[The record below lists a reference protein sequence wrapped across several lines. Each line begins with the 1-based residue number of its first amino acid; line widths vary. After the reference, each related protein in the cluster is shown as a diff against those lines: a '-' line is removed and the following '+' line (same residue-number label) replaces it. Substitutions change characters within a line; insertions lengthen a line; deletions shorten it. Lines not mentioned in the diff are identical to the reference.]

1 MTWVTILKK
10 TKTSNLFFWGIL
22 GFLITMANIM
32 AQTPEKA
39 MHSGS
44 RVFSAEQLNATIS
57 RLSEAFGPEARPR
70 IEIGV
75 QQVAH
80 FWQPEDGSFDEFAA
94 FCQEH
99 FVKDADALRSL
110 ANRFEYNFEQIY
122 GLFTEMGR
130 ELSAPVQL
138 DLGPLLPV
146 DLLFA
151 EYNPA
156 AHVTED
162 LFRTK
167 IAFVVLLNFRQFTLA
182 ERLTQGASWSRAH
195 WAQARLAN
203 GFSARVPAQ
212 VNQKIS
218 QAFAEADH
226 YISNYNIYMHQ
237 LLSADNK
244 RLFPEGLKLI
254 SHWGLRDELK
264 AHYAS
269 TDGIQ
274 QQKLI
279 EKLMQAIIT
288 QTIPAAVIDNSNV
301 TWNPFSGAVT
311 GAAAAPE
318 PNTRYQ
324 HLLSVFNAV
333 KLADPY
339 HPMNPTFIDRRFNEG
354 REITESGFRT
364 LLENF
369 IGSPIAKDVAK
380 IIQKRLGRKL
390 EPFDIWYNGFRPRSS
405 HTEAELDRIVAA
417 KYPTIADFQK
427 DLPNILSK
435 LGFSQEMAE
444 FLAGKITVD
453 PSRGVGHALG
463 AARRQDNAHLRTR
476 FGAGGMNYKGYNIA
490 IHELGHNVEQVL
502 SLNKI
507 DHTLLQGVPNT
518 AFTEAFAFAFQ
529 VRDLRLL
536 GIEDKNAEAA
546 NLTALNTFW
555 ATYEIAGVGLVDMAI
570 WNWLYQ
576 HPEAT
581 PEQLKQAVIQIAR
594 EIWNQYY
601 FPVLGHKDCILLA
614 IYSHIIDAGLYLP
627 DYSLG
632 HIIQFQMED
641 YLKDKNLGQEMER
654 MCRLGT
660 IAPDLWMQAAV
671 GSPISTEP
679 LITAAKLAVKQIKN

>member
-10 TKTSNLFFWGIL
+10 AISNYHFSWGIL
-22 GFLITMANIM
+22 FFFITMANTM
-32 AQTPEKA
+32 AQTPEQVTKA
-39 MHSGS
+39 AAP
-44 RVFSAEQLNATIS
+44 VFSAEQLNATINS
-57 RLSEAFGPEARPR
+57 LSETFGTQARAR

-75 QQVAH
+75 RQVAQL
-80 FWQPEDGSFDEFAA
+80 WQPEDGSEEEFAA
-94 FCQEH
+94 FCRDY
-99 FVKDADALRSL
+99 FVADPEGVQNL

-122 GLFTEMGR
+122 GLYTEMGR
-130 ELSAPVQL
+130 ELSTPVQL
-138 DLGPLLPV
+138 DRGPILPV

-151 EYNPA
+151 EYSPA

-162 LFRTK
+162 LFKNK
-167 IAFVVLLNFRQFTLA
+167 IAFVVLLNFPQSTLA
-182 ERLTQGASWSRAH
+182 ERLARGAGWSRVQ

-212 VNQKIS
+212 VNQRIS

-237 LLSADNK
+237 LLSPDNK

-264 AHYAS
+264 AHYS
-269 TDGIQ
+269 TRDGIQ

-279 EKLMQAIIT
+279 ANLMQAIIT
-288 QTIPAAVIDNSNV
+288 QTIPAAVIDNPNV
-301 TWNPFSGAVT
+301 TWNPSTGAVT
-311 GAAAAPE
+311 GAAAAAE

-324 HLLSVFNAV
+324 RLLSVFNAV
-333 KLADPY
+333 KLADPF

-354 REITESGFRT
+354 REITESSFKN
-364 LLENF
+364 LLESF
-369 IGSPIAKDVAK
+369 ISAPVAKEVAK

-390 EPFDIWYNGFRPRSS
+390 EPFDIWYNGFRPKSV

-417 KYPTIADFQK
+417 KYPTIADFQN
-427 DLPNILSK
+427 DLPHILTQ
-435 LGFSQEMAE
+435 LGFSPEMAD
-444 FLAGKITVD
+444 FLASKIKVD
-453 PSRGVGHALG
+453 PSRGAGHAMG
-463 AARRQDNAHLRTR
+463 AGRRQDNAHLRTR
-476 FGAGGMNYKGYNIA
+476 FGANGINYKGYNIA
-490 IHELGHNVEQVL
+490 IHELGHTVEQVL

-536 GIEDKNAEAA
+536 GIEETNSEATTLA
-546 NLTALNTFW
+546 ALNTFW

-581 PEQLKQAVIQIAR
+581 PEQLKQAVLQIAR
-594 EIWNQYY
+594 AIWNQYY

-679 LITAAKLAVKQIKN
+679 LIAAAKIAVKQIKN